1 MKLVKKDFTLANAS
15 PIIALVMPSHITLAI
30 QNAVIAA
37 MKATSA
43 GGHANPNVEMMPIVP
58 TYINTPATKPVAAA
72 AIIKNPNKRAFP
84 TFSSVVFKCENIL
97 PRLSLIADQ
106 EKKSAATSG
115 VCFRVKAKLIKN
127 PATKIT
133 GNHPNMAVPVT
144 INKAPAVVRPQPKEN
159 IKEASLPMK

>member
-15 PIIALVMPSHITLAI
+15 PIIALVMPSQITLAI

-72 AIIKNPNKRAFP
+72 AITKNPNKRAFP
-84 TFSSVVFKCENIL
+84 TFSGVFKFENML
-97 PRLSLIADQ
+97 LRLSITDK
-106 EKKSAATSG
+106 EKNSAATSG